1 MKLFSNQKLV
11 LSCLLL
17 SCFLFPY
24 NTMAQTTTETDSV
37 KCPIKSLPDL
47 FKKKDSLHVIKPI
60 KNSFFIIIPVIG
72 SQPATGFMFGFTGQ
86 YTFKGKSAE
95 DKYSTIN
102 LGAQY
107 TEKNQ
112 LLINCKNSLM
122 LNHNKITLSGDW
134 RYYIFTQPNYGLGTD
149 IIPPIRNEDEFYIE
163 DITEPMD
170 YNYLKFHQTVS
181 WRVKGDFYI
190 GTGVHIDLYGS
201 IIDEKLDV
209 ANGIFTE
216 HYNYNLANGFSDT
229 DYFVNGMS
237 LNLLYDSRDNQI
249 NANHGSYAN
258 INYRVNP
265 ALNGNQKPSSILFAE
280 YRHFIPLSKTNKQ
293 HVLGFWTYGQF
304 VTSGVV
310 PYLNLPAIGWDA
322 RSRGGKGYVQ
332 GLFRGNNLSYFEVEY
347 RFPIGCNQLISGTVY
362 SNFTSASDTEKNIKM
377 FDYIQPAA
385 GVGLRILID
394 KATRTN
400 LIANYAWGRRSKAF
414 YLNAGESF

>member
-1 MKLFSNQKLV
+1 MKSFSNLKQLIICLV
-11 LSCLLL
+11 IL
-17 SCFLFPY
+17 CFFIP
-24 NTMAQTTTETDSV
+24 NNSIAQTTTETDSL
-37 KCPIKSLPDL
+37 KCPIKSLPEL
-47 FKKKDSLHVIKPI
+47 FKKKDSLHVVKPL
-60 KNSFFIIIPVIG
+60 KNSFFIVIPVIG

-86 YTFKGKSAE
+86 YTFKGKSIA

-122 LNHNKITLSGDW
+122 LSHNKITLSGDW

-149 IIPPIRNEDEFYIE
+149 IIPPVRDNEDFSIE
-163 DITEPMD
+163 ALEEPMD

-181 WRVKGDFYI
+181 WRVKGDFYV
-190 GTGVHIDLYGS
+190 GTGIHIDLYGS
-201 IIDEKLDV
+201 IFDYDLDV
-209 ANGIFTE
+209 PNGQYTA
-216 HYNYNLANGFSDT
+216 HYNYNTANGFSNNE
-229 DYFVNGMS
+229 YFVNGVS

-258 INYRVNP
+258 INYRMNP
-265 ALNGNQKPSSILFAE
+265 ALNGNQRPSSILFAE

-347 RFPIGCNQLISGTVY
+347 RFPISCNQLISGTVY
-362 SNFTSASDTEKNIKM
+362 TNFTSASDIEKNIKM

-400 LIANYAWGRRSKAF
+400 LIANYAWGRSSKAF